1 MCFRF
6 DRLYIKR
13 WTTYLEIGLNQGNT
27 FIHYAIGPFKFQKR
41 PEWITKDCRS
51 LIVFF
56 LLTRQG
62 FIKRRQIYMSYYIY
76 IYNWSILLAYV
87 YLYVILY
94 FYRDRRRHTI
104 STLLLGYT
112 HIDIYFCILLPKYY
126 IMLYPSV
133 YIQPNTK
140 FVLSYKWNQICHG
153 PGVSLSNIVFT
164 I

>member
-13 WTTYLEIGLNQGNT
+13 WTTYFEIGLNHGNT
-27 FIHYAIGPFKFQKR
+27 FIHYTIDPFKFQKR

-56 LLTRQG
+56 YEPDRDLSRDDS
-62 FIKRRQIYMSYYIY
+62 QIYTYYYIY
-76 IYNWSILLAYV
+76 IYNSSILLAYV
-87 YLYVILY
+87 YLYVILL
-94 FYRDRRRHTI
+94 FYHDRRRHTI

-112 HIDIYFCILLPKYY
+112 HIDIYFCILLPTYY

-133 YIQPNTK
+133 YIPTTK
-140 FVLSYKWNQICHG
+140 Y
-153 PGVSLSNIVFT
+153 
-164 I
+164 